1 MKEQSQK
8 EAGVKDGKEL
18 HIRKNDWI
26 LIVILL
32 VAAAGIYVVIQYYQK
47 VSTQNAVAV
56 VTVDGVEYGRYPLS
70 EDHTETIRF
79 EDGSYNRFAIQD
91 GYVSM
96 QEASCPGSDLCA
108 SQPDQQEQGD
118 DRLSTGQG
126 SHHDRERRRLR
137 NRCSATLE
145 KRKEQ

>member
-1 MKEQSQK
+1 MKKIFQMKEQSQK

-32 VAAAGIYVVIQYYQK
+32 VAAVGIYVAIQYYQK
-47 VSTQNAVAV
+47 VSTKNAVAV

-96 QEASCPGSDLCA
+96 PEASCPDQICVHHNKISRNKETIVCL
-108 SQPDQQEQGD
+108 PDKVVITIENGEDSGIDILQ
-118 DRLSTGQG
+118 
-126 SHHDRERRRLR
+126 H
-137 NRCSATLE
+137 
-145 KRKEQ
+145 

>member
-1 MKEQSQK
+1 MKKIFQMKEQSQK

-32 VAAAGIYVVIQYYQK
+32 VAAAGIYVAIQYYQK

-79 EDGSYNRFAIQD
+79 EDALTTTETVGNS
-91 GYVSM
+91 
-96 QEASCPGSDLCA
+96 SDL
-108 SQPDQQEQGD
+108 S
-118 DRLSTGQG
+118 S
-126 SHHDRERRRLR
+126 
-137 NRCSATLE
+137 SA
-145 KRKEQ
+145 R